1 MVADPGDPFGRYYAE
16 ILRAEGLNA
25 FAVGDPGALTPAGLA
40 PYQVVVLARTG
51 VNDAQLGAL
60 GAWVNGGGDLIAMR
74 PEPRLAGLLGLG
86 ADTGDLA
93 EGYIKA
99 EAGAGITGETMQFHG
114 TADVWTLAGAST
126 VASLYSGPAGATG
139 APAVTLRSAG
149 AGQAAVFAYDLARS
163 VVFTRQGNPAWVNQK
178 RDGTPGPH
186 RSDDLFVPEGTTP
199 GWVNLDKVRIPQAD
213 EQQRLLANLITG
225 MARDRMPLPR
235 FWYLPRGLRAA
246 VVMTG
251 DDHSSNVA
259 GTQTHLN
266 RFDQLSFA
274 GCSVAD
280 WQCVRATSY
289 VYPGAQVAGLAAYQ
303 NRGHEIALHLDTGC
317 QNYSAAALAAFWDS
331 QRPAFLQ
338 SGLAA
343 PRTNRTHCIA
353 WSDWVTQPQVERNY
367 GVRLDTN
374 YYYYPAAV
382 GARPPGHVHR
392 VRLPDALRR
401 RQRLDRRRLSGR
413 DADDRRVRDLVRP
426 ARAGADRRCPR
437 PRGLL
442 RRLHG
447 EHPHGPRRR
456 AGRADHRRGA
466 GQGRP
471 GHLRRAAARLDRRPR
486 RVRVPRS
493 ALRRRAADLQAGS
506 RRRRARAR
514 GHAPRRRA
522 HRAVARRRAGD
533 PRRRATSRA
542 STTARSTPRR
552 ARTRRRTALVRRSSC
567 RRPRRRRGTG
577 PSPASASGRERS
589 A

>member
-51 VNDAQLGAL
+51 VDDAQLGAL

-114 TADVWTLAGAST
+114 TADVWALAGAST

-139 APAVTLRSAG
+139 APAVTLRSVG
-149 AGQAAVFAYDLARS
+149 AGQAATFAYDLARS

-259 GTQTHLN
+259 GTQTHFN

-374 YYYYPAAV
+374 YYYYPAAWV
-382 GARPPGHVHR
+382 
-392 VRLPDALRR
+392 
-401 RQRLDRRRLSGR
+401 LDRPGMFTGSGFPMR
-413 DADDRRVRDLVRP
+413 FADVNGSIVDVYQAATQMTDESEIAVRP

-437 PRGLL
+437 PGGLL
-442 RRLHG
+442 RRRS
-447 EHPHGPRRR
+447 RRTSTR
-456 AGRADHRRGA
+456 TAPSRRPSRSSA
-466 GQGRP
+466 W
-471 GHLRRAAARLDRRPR
+471 RRPR
-486 RVRVPRS
+486 ASRSSPPRSCSTGPTAATGPRS
-493 ALRRRAADLQAGS
+493 AICATPGGS
-506 RRRRARAR
+506 
-514 GHAPRRRA
+514 
-522 HRAVARRRAGD
+522 
-533 PRRRATSRA
+533 
-542 STTARSTPRR
+542 
-552 ARTRRRTALVRRSSC
+552 
-567 RRPRRRRGTG
+567 
-577 PSPASASGRERS
+577 
-589 A
+589 